1 LQDAR
6 QGACTF
12 VRRTTCEPAVNRNHF
27 AFQSVSDDRLAI
39 NDATRHQYY
48 STMQA
53 ETGDDDLLLAA
64 LNRRKAR
71 ALIAR
76 RDHRRLGIGL
86 VVLAVCVVPALVWW
100 LG

>member
-1 LQDAR
+1 M
-6 QGACTF
+6 
-12 VRRTTCEPAVNRNHF
+12 NRNHF
-27 AFQSVSDDRLAI
+27 AFQSVSDDPLAI

-53 ETGDDDLLLAA
+53 DNCDDDLLLAA

-76 RDHRRLGIGL
+76 RDHRRLGMAL
-86 VVLAVCVVPALVWW
+86 VVLAVGVVPALIWF

>member
-1 LQDAR
+1 M
-6 QGACTF
+6 
-12 VRRTTCEPAVNRNHF
+12 NRNHF

-53 ETGDDDLLLAA
+53 ETCDDDMVLAA

-71 ALIAR
+71 ALMAR
-76 RDHRRLGIGL
+76 RDHRRLGMAL
-86 VVLAVCVVPALVWW
+86 VVLAVGAVPALIWF

>member
-1 LQDAR
+1 M
-6 QGACTF
+6 
-12 VRRTTCEPAVNRNHF
+12 NRNHF

-53 ETGDDDLLLAA
+53 ETCDDDLLLAA

-71 ALIAR
+71 ALMAR
-76 RDHRRLGIGL
+76 RDHRRLGVGL
-86 VVLAVCVVPALVWW
+86 AAVCAVAALAWF